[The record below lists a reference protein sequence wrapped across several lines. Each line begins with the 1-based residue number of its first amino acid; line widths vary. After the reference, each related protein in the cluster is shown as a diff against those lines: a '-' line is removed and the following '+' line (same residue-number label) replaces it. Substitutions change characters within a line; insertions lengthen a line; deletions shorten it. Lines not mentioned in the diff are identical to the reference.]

1 MAQKLVEISRLPVVL
16 LGLAF
21 IFSAV
26 AVGTPYWQGKNL
38 FASRNL
44 HWEQLCTAVG
54 ALLIIG
60 CIGMGLAFFLGIY
73 WTIYP
78 DTVGP
83 MLLAFYITLY
93 VGAIAL
99 SIPVLVFTTMIT
111 RTWSFFIAIMACF
124 FATLVIWID
133 LPLLSVTP
141 LPWRGRQVPANL

>member
-1 MAQKLVEISRLPVVL
+1 MARKLVEVSRLPVVL

-21 IFSAV
+21 ILSAI
-26 AVGTPYWQGKNL
+26 AVGTPYWQGKDL
-38 FASRNL
+38 FASQNL
-44 HWEQLCTAVG
+44 HWEQLCAAVG

-60 CIGMGLAFFLGIY
+60 CIGMGLTFFLGIY

-93 VGAIAL
+93 VGVVAL
-99 SIPVLVFTTMIT
+99 SIAVLVFTTMIT
-111 RTWSFFIAIMACF
+111 KTWSFFMAIMACF
-124 FATLVIWID
+124 LAALVIWVD

-141 LPWRGRQVPANL
+141 LPWGSRQVPAHL